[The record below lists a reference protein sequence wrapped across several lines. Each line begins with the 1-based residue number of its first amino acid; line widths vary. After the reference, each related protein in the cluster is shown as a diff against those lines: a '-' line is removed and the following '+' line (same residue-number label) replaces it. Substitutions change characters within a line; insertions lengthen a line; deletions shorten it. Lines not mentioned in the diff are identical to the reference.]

1 MEPNTG
7 MSSQSLEKR
16 EAVVIHEVS
25 GAGMMGKIFWS
36 SLLNKSASFILIL
49 GPTVQDCSYWRE
61 KEWPFSRKDGPAIM
75 PPVKATPHTG
85 RGSLPRAY
93 MGGVSISHGRPWGC
107 GGWAGMLFC

>member
-36 SLLNKSASFILIL
+36 SLLNKSASFIFDL
-49 GPTVQDCSYWRE
+49 GSHCSRLQLLEE
-61 KEWPFSRKDGPAIM
+61 KE
-75 PPVKATPHTG
+75 
-85 RGSLPRAY
+85 
-93 MGGVSISHGRPWGC
+93 
-107 GGWAGMLFC
+107 